1 MKMLKQVCLLACL
14 PLLLEAAEVVRF
26 DATAHVA
33 TNSPNTRYDFSLDPS
48 APMVS
53 KSVTG
58 GYSGPDVYGAM
69 NMSSQGFW
77 RVAGQPESGLS
88 VRLNWS
94 AGNWVNGLFL
104 FPVESVRFS
113 KDNDTLYASDIF
125 TSQIHRL
132 SSATIRFVVRAGG
145 KFYISEP
152 SSDFCRGGEGHQTDS
167 FLIRALETKWFNYD
181 PVTSAA
187 NVSVI
192 GPPASPGLS
201 RIDFV
206 GFVLF
211 AKGAEDT
218 AGVNFGV
225 REFSVSALK

>member
-77 RVAGQPESGLS
+77 LGFADTLVANYAWFDDYLDRLMAVSLDDVKRVAADVFRPNQRTIGWYVPT
-88 VRLNWS
+88 
-94 AGNWVNGLFL
+94 GNGT
-104 FPVESVRFS
+104 EEA
-113 KDNDTLYASDIF
+113 D
-125 TSQIHRL
+125 
-132 SSATIRFVVRAGG
+132 
-145 KFYISEP
+145 
-152 SSDFCRGGEGHQTDS
+152 
-167 FLIRALETKWFNYD
+167 
-181 PVTSAA
+181 
-187 NVSVI
+187 
-192 GPPASPGLS
+192 
-201 RIDFV
+201 
-206 GFVLF
+206 
-211 AKGAEDT
+211 
-218 AGVNFGV
+218 
-225 REFSVSALK
+225 